1 MISRKPMLLA
11 ATLATGLAGA
21 ASLLATSAIA
31 QQDRMLRPPQQA
43 SATIYRDAYFAGPA
57 VYVDGNRPDMGLA
70 WPVNSIRVEA
80 GRWQLCEKTRFRGTC
95 RTYDVTTAQLTFRGG
110 HKVQSIRLL
119 GGGGGGG
126 GGIGPVVPGPNPS
139 LRGMAAQ
146 FYAAPAANGL
156 RVLACQTGNATAKCA
171 ATTADRF
178 CVQNGW
184 TGSAREAME
193 TVARREY
200 LVDVLCTRTG
210 R

>member
-1 MISRKPMLLA
+1 MVSRKSMLLA
-11 ATLATGLAGA
+11 ATLATGLAGETA
-21 ASLLATSAIA
+21 LLTTSAIA
-31 QQDRMLRPPQQA
+31 QQDKMMRPPQQA
-43 SATIYRDAYFAGPA
+43 AATIYRDAYFAGPA

-70 WPVNSIRVEA
+70 WPVNSIRIEA

-119 GGGGGGG
+119 SGGGGGGG
-126 GGIGPVVPGPNPS
+126 GLPVVPGQNPS

-156 RVLACQTGNATAKCA
+156 RIVACERGNSTANCA
-171 ATTADRF
+171 AATADRF

-184 TGSAREAME
+184 KGAARQAME
-193 TVARREY
+193 TVSGRIY
-200 LVDVLCTRTG
+200 LVDVLCTLTG
-210 R
+210 Y